1 MIVYEGARLKSV
13 DRDAA
18 GVLPQP
24 PDQLTSRELST
35 DSEPSKDKQPVTAT
49 GKRKVQ
55 IPKTLEREYWLSKKT
70 GSVNRSANDN
80 KLK

>member
-1 MIVYEGARLKSV
+1 MKSV

-24 PDQLTSRELST
+24 PDQPSSHEAST
-35 DSEPSKDKQPVTAT
+35 DSEPSKDRQPVTAT
-49 GKRKVQ
+49 GRRKVQ
-55 IPKTLEREYWLSKKT
+55 VPKTLEREYWLSKKT
-70 GSVNRSANDN
+70 SGANASPDDN